1 MRAQVAIG
9 RATGYDPLHLRAQLE
24 QLISD
29 LGGLS
34 DLIRPGARVGIKANL
49 TGGTWWD
56 GPNKPPATEFFVTHP
71 AVIGA
76 LAGLL
81 KDAGA
86 RSITV
91 MDGLGDPTSF
101 EQWGYVDMA
110 APLGLN
116 LTDLN
121 LPAPHPGFTRLAV
134 NGTPLVYDTFWV
146 NAILT
151 EIDVFISVA
160 KMKCHTTTGV
170 TLAMKNLFGLAPT
183 SEYRRRAEDNNR
195 SAFHESTKFDT
206 RVPKVILD
214 LNRARPIDLAIIDG
228 IFTAE
233 AGAGP
238 WDAGMS
244 QIKPGL
250 LVAGRN
256 PVAVDAVATSLMGFD
271 PTVPAGTLPFIGSDN
286 HIALANQMG
295 LGPHRLKEIQ
305 VKGADIQTIRVAFK
319 PARVQ

>member
-1 MRAQVAIG
+1 M
-9 RATGYDPLHLRAQLE
+9 
-24 QLISD
+24 ISN

-34 DLIRPGARVGIKANL
+34 DLIRPGVRVGIKANL

-56 GPNKPPATEFFVTHP
+56 SPSKPPSPEFFVTHP

-86 RSITV
+86 GSITV
-91 MDGLGDPTSF
+91 MDGLGDPTNF
-101 EQWGYVDMA
+101 DKWGYVAMA
-110 APLGLN
+110 TSLGLK
-116 LTDLN
+116 LVDLN
-121 LPAPHPGFTRLAV
+121 LPAPQTGFTRLAV
-134 NGTPLVYDTFWV
+134 NGTPLVYADFWV
-146 NAILT
+146 NAVLT

-183 SEYRRRAEDNNR
+183 SEYRRSPKDNNR
-195 SAFHESTKFDT
+195 SAFHESTIFDT

-238 WDAGMS
+238 WDVDMK

-256 PVAVDAVATSLMGFD
+256 PVAVDAVATALMGFD
-271 PTVPAGTLPFIGSDN
+271 PTTAAGTLPFIGSEN

-295 LGPHRLKEIQ
+295 LGPHRLEEIQ
-305 VKGADIQTIRVAFK
+305 VKGAVIQAVRMAFK
-319 PARVQ
+319 PARVK